1 MPIWGIDRYKQLF
14 YMTYNEYRVEFRVF
28 RRDGNE
34 YQMRKIPLKEDSD
47 EEARQVLVEMGYIQ
61 EDDKINIIS
70 ITSSSDY
77 YNNSSDNNY
86 PSKSLFF
93 TIGDFIF
100 ETAIGKFI
108 GFCTLC
114 ILIFIGFNVFF
125 KGNSNVSSI
134 EDARSYLDG
143 KTFMST
149 PRGDIWYKLS
159 FSGGNCRLQIGRPEF
174 VGWNNKYSG
183 GYSIKE
189 DRYTNTGKI
198 YYYAKFGEGEG
209 FDCLMFD
216 IKKKTLYTCMSG
228 DSPLAIMEV
237 GDRDP
242 WN

>member
-1 MPIWGIDRYKQLF
+1 
-14 YMTYNEYRVEFRVF
+14 MTYNEYKVEFRVF

-47 EEARQVLVEMGYIQ
+47 EEARQVLGEMGYIQ
-61 EDDKINIIS
+61 EDDKIQIINI
-70 ITSSSDY
+70 TPSSDY
-77 YNNSSDNNY
+77 SYNNGSDNDY

-100 ETAIGKFI
+100 QSKTSTILFTFVL
-108 GFCTLC
+108 GFVL
-114 ILIFIGFNVFF
+114 ILGYNVFF
-125 KGNSNVSSI
+125 NENSNVSSTD
-134 EDARSYLDG
+134 DARSYLDG
-143 KTFMST
+143 KTFIST

-159 FSGGNCRLQIGRPEF
+159 FSGGNCRLQIGRPEY

-228 DSPLAIMEV
+228 DNPLAIMEV